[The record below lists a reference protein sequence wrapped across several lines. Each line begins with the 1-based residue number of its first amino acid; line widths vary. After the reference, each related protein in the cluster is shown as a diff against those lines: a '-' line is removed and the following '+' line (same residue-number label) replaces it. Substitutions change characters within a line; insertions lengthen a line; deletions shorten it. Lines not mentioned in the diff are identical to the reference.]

1 MTKKPSQ
8 GSFDMPKITTSEDF
22 WNHVTREG
30 SCWIWAGYIDKYGY
44 GRHKAGY
51 AHRFA
56 YELHTGKMIREGRQI
71 DHLCHHRAC
80 INPAHLR
87 SVTNKQNGENRKGPN
102 KNNTSGVLGVNW
114 NKRHQ
119 KWRAQF
125 KHNRR
130 DIYVGM
136 YDDLA
141 EAEKAI
147 KAARNKVFTC
157 NTRDR
162 KKDYGEAA

>member
-1 MTKKPSQ
+1 MSKP
-8 GSFDMPKITTSEDF
+8 TTSELF
-22 WNHVTREG
+22 WAKVNKTETCWLWTGHV
-30 SCWIWAGYIDKYGY
+30 DKIGY
-44 GRHKAGY
+44 GRHSASY
-51 AHRFA
+51 AHRYSF
-56 YELHTGKMIREGRQI
+56 ELHTGKPIPAGRQI
-71 DHLCHHRAC
+71 DHMCHNRAC
-80 INPAHLR
+80 VNPAHLR

-157 NTRDR
+157 NTNDR
-162 KKDYGEAA
+162 IKRSAA